1 VATFL
6 EAAEIVLRAEQ
17 APLSTV
23 EICRKAIDRGLLK
36 SQGKTPE
43 ASMASVIYVSMKRSG
58 PQSRFVRMGRGRIG
72 LASWKGAGRHETRE
86 DSHANTFKAA
96 AILVLTESGK
106 PLDVQ
111 TITTKA
117 LRQGYI
123 RTTGKTPSATMG
135 AQLYVDVKRR
145 KDDSVFVQLGKNL
158 FGLRKWDISALRSEI
173 EKEEKEERR
182 TGLTDIHRRSIV
194 GDPINVEGLIYGPLN
209 ENGVIFLFSK
219 IQDKLPEPI
228 SIEAIQPAFP
238 DAKGRRKTEKGWVDI
253 WIEFEYKS
261 SHFKQHRHPLDACD
275 IIVCWEHDWKDC
287 PIEVIELRSVLTKL
301 ALPK

>member
-1 VATFL
+1 VATFV
-6 EAAEIVLRAEQ
+6 EAAELVLRAERT
-17 APLSTV
+17 PLSKK
-23 EICRKAIDRGLLK
+23 EICQKAVERELL
-36 SQGKTPE
+36 SSRGKTPA
-43 ASMASVIYVSMKRSG
+43 ASISAAIYMSMKRLGS
-58 PQSRFVRMGRGRIG
+58 QSPFVKAGRGRFG
-72 LASWKGAGRHETRE
+72 LASWNPVNHKDNHGNSA
-86 DSHANTFKAA
+86 STFKTAA
-96 AILVLTESGK
+96 SRVLTEAGK

-117 LRQGYI
+117 VRQGYLT
-123 RTTGKTPSATMG
+123 TTGKTPSATMG

-158 FGLRKWDISALRSEI
+158 FGLRKWDINALRPAI
-173 EKEEKEERR
+173 EKEEAKERSTAR
-182 TGLTDIHRRSIV
+182 VDAYRRSIV
-194 GDPINVEGLIYGPLN
+194 GDPINVEGLVYGPLN

-261 SHFKQHRHPLDACD
+261 SHYKQHKHPLNECD
-275 IIVCWEHDWKDC
+275 VIVCWENDWKDC
-287 PIEVIELRSVLTKL
+287 PLEVIELRSVLRQL
-301 ALPK
+301 NLSR